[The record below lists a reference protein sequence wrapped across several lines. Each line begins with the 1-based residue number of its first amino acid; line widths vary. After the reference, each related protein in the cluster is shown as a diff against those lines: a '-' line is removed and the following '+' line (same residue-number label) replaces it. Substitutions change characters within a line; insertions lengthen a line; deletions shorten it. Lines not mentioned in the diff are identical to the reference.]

1 MLRRTVLAAFA
12 ASAVMGLP
20 HVAQAQTVEEF
31 YTGKTIELY
40 IGYTVGGG
48 YDSYARTLARHM
60 GKHIPG
66 NPTIVPVNMDGAGSL
81 RMTNWLYEAAPRD
94 GTVFGTFARAAPFD
108 PLFGNDEATFDALK
122 FNYIGSANNE
132 VSVCA
137 AMTRTGITT
146 FDQLK
151 EQELI
156 IGGTG
161 DTADTVQFPKVV
173 NAVFGTKMKIINGYP
188 GGNDV
193 VMAMERSEVD
203 GRCGWSYTSLI
214 SGSAD
219 WVKNGDVQILLQL
232 STAKHPA
239 IPDVPLV
246 MDLVTNEEDKALLN
260 LIFSRQT
267 LGRPFA
273 APPEVPQD
281 RVDAL
286 RDAFMKTM
294 ADPEFIAEATG
305 LELEVNPVSGADIQA
320 LVEEVYKSDPA
331 IVARL
336 NTILQ

>member
-1 MLRRTVLAAFA
+1 MFRRTVLAAFA
-12 ASAVMGLP
+12 ASVVMGVP
-20 HVAQAQTVEEF
+20 VVAQAQSVEEF
-31 YTGKTIELY
+31 YTGKTVELY

-48 YDSYARTLARHM
+48 YDTYARTLARHM

-108 PLFGNDEATFDALK
+108 PLFGNNEATFDALK

-214 SGSAD
+214 SGSSD

-246 MDLVTNEEDKALLN
+246 MDLVTNDEDRDLLN

-286 RDAFMKTM
+286 REAFMKTM
-294 ADPEFIAEATG
+294 ADPEFVAEATG

-331 IVARL
+331 VVERL

>member
-1 MLRRTVLAAFA
+1 MNRRMVVTGLALAAVLGSPLCA
-12 ASAVMGLP
+12 T
-20 HVAQAQTVEEF
+20 AQTVEEF
-31 YTGKTIELY
+31 YTGKTVELY

-48 YDSYARTLARHM
+48 YDTYARTIARYI
-60 GKHIPG
+60 GKYIPG
-66 NPTIVPVNMDGAGSL
+66 NPTVVPVNMDGAGSL

-108 PLFGNDEATFDALK
+108 PLFGNADASFDALK

-137 AMTRTGITT
+137 AMSRTGIDT
-146 FDQLK
+146 FDKLK

-161 DTADTVQFPKVV
+161 DTADTVQFPKVL

-193 VMAMERSEVD
+193 VMAMERQEVD
-203 GRCGWSYTSLI
+203 GRCGWSYTSVV
-214 SGSAD
+214 SGNAD
-219 WVKNGDVQILLQL
+219 WLANGDVNLLLQL

-246 MDLVTNEEDKALLN
+246 MDLVTNDDDRDLLG
-260 LIFSRQT
+260 LVFARQT

-286 RDAFMKTM
+286 REAFMKTM

-305 LELEVNPVSGADIQA
+305 LELEINPVDGAAIQQLVADI
-320 LVEEVYKSDPA
+320 YKSDPA
-331 IVARL
+331 VVARL
-336 NTILQ
+336 NSILE